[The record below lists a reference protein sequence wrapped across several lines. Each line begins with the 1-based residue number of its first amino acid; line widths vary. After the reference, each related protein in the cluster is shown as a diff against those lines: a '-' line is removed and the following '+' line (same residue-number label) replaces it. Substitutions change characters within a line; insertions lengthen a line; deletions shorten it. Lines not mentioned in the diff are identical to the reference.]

1 MSNINHQWVLA
12 HEWIAV
18 VVQLGAI
25 YFWCSK
31 CKSSYIIWN
40 IDFILLLAVI
50 IYVKRNLFF
59 IVGCSM
65 IFAIVMTLLLWRHSE
80 IDVHISLGEIL
91 VLNFTW
97 KSHYFTGIYVIMQF
111 INRQKTKDGWAALL
125 SCINSPLFSL

>member
-59 IVGCSM
+59 HCRMLNDICYCDDVVTLTSQWNRCS
-65 IFAIVMTLLLWRHSE
+65 
-80 IDVHISLGEIL
+80 
-91 VLNFTW
+91 
-97 KSHYFTGIYVIMQF
+97 YFTGWNTSFKFHLEISLFHWHLCNNAIYKQTENKRWMSSSFVMYQ
-111 INRQKTKDGWAALL
+111 
-125 SCINSPLFSL
+125 FSLI